1 MAKLKDSS
9 ILQDIKNLQNEL
21 LSLRRCFSQESLDVW
36 RDILRIVSVDA
47 FGLYSR
53 TQSMSTS
60 EDKLEN
66 IRDLSVKFR
75 VVENCIEILVGIEN
89 TSTDKQ
95 PGSFNPSDQAR
106 LLEILSK
113 LLKACEDWEEDVRDE
128 LRRQI
133 LN

>member
-9 ILQDIKNLQNEL
+9 ILQDIKNLQSEL
-21 LSLRRCFSQESLDVW
+21 LSLRRCFSRESLDVW
-36 RDILRIVSVDA
+36 GDILRIVSIDA

-53 TQSMSTS
+53 IQSMSAS
-60 EDKLEN
+60 EEKLRN
-66 IRDLSVKFR
+66 IRDLSVKFH
-75 VVENCIEILVGIEN
+75 VVENCIEVIAGIEN

-95 PGSFNPSDQAR
+95 PGSFNPSDQTR

>member
-66 IRDLSVKFR
+66 IRDLSVKFH